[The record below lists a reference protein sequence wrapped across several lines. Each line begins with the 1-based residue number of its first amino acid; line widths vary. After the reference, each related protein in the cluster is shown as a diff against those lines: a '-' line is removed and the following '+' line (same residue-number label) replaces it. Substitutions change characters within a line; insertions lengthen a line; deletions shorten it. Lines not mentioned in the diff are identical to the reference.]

1 MPGKNR
7 ATGYTDYF
15 KGNTK
20 TPGGSYDDEEEDPK
34 AGIPDSAKA
43 RKLAIQRRLKRK
55 RM

>member
-20 TPGGSYDDEEEDPK
+20 TPNGYETDETESEV
-34 AGIPDSAKA
+34 PDSAKA
-43 RKLAIQRRLKRK
+43 RRLAIQRRLKRK

>member
-20 TPGGSYDDEEEDPK
+20 TPGSYDDEEET
-34 AGIPDSAKA
+34 AVPDTAKA